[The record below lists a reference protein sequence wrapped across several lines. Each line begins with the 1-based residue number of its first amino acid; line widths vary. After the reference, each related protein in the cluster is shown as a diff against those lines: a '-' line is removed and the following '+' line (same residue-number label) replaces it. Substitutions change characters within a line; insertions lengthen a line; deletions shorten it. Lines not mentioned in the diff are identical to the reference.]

1 MIETPNK
8 AARINIIEDITED
21 IVETIGPIGKLWSL
35 SLKIKHNL
43 GAYCNKKCADVWN
56 IFYMFL
62 QNGRKSKIQTWYLN
76 FFSTFVFAPQIR
88 LWIGT
93 YG

>member
-1 MIETPNK
+1 MIGTPNK
-8 AARINIIEDITED
+8 AARIDIIEDMTED
-21 IVETIGPIGKLWSL
+21 IIETIGPIGKLWSL
-35 SLKIKHNL
+35 SKELKHKL
-43 GAYCNKKCADVWN
+43 GLIATKEMCRRLN
-56 IFYMFL
+56 FYMFL
-62 QNGRKSKIQTWYLN
+62 QNRRKSKIQTWYLN